1 LAPPSGNVS
10 RPGRA
15 LAVLAA
21 LIVVLLL
28 AIVGSNIASP
38 GLWGK
43 DFKVHLGLDLTS
55 GTTVALK
62 ATAPKG
68 VSTTQFASDMTQAK
82 NIMASRVN
90 GAGFTEAQV
99 QQQGSDIINVAVPGA
114 GTQKVVSL
122 VGQTAQLLFRQVL
135 LYAPNTGSTAAT
147 TPTPTPSATPSSGAS
162 AGASASPTASASAS
176 SSAKKGALGSGTA
189 SGTAAKEMAS
199 RSHALTAAQAKASAT
214 PSASSSASPPAS
226 APASAPATSSSG
238 VSTVA
243 GASGDASL
251 VSAPVKAQF
260 NKLNCANKNWK
271 QQVGYTSQQYNN
283 ANVQTVSCGTQ
294 GGITYKF
301 VLDKAKVLGKDITS
315 ASATQN
321 TSSVYWQTNLNFN
334 SAGAAAFGT
343 LTEQMN
349 SKYASGGQPTSPLDY
364 LAVVL
369 DGNVISY
376 PAIDQGA
383 IPGGSAQITGSFSQD
398 QATNLANV
406 LNYGALPLTF
416 TKESVQ
422 SISPSLGSAQLH
434 AGLIAG
440 AIGLLLVVVYCLLYY
455 RGLAV
460 VAVSSLIIASVLVF
474 ESIVLLGKY
483 QGFALQLSGIAGIIV
498 AIGITADSFV
508 VFFERLRDEVRDG
521 RTLRTAVERGWK
533 RARRTVLVSDT
544 VSFLA
549 AALLW
554 YFSLGEVKGFAFTL
568 GLTTII
574 DVVVVFLFTKP
585 MVTLLARTKFFG
597 RGHRYSGLDPARLG
611 AKTPWRSSRTTR
623 VRAGATTPPKEA

>member
-1 LAPPSGNVS
+1 MAPPSGNVS

-21 LIVVLLL
+21 VIVLLFL
-28 AIVGSNIASP
+28 AIVGGNIGSP
-38 GLWGK
+38 GQWSK
-43 DFKVHLGLDLTS
+43 DFKVKLGLDLTS
-55 GTTVALK
+55 GTTVALR
-62 ATAPKG
+62 AQAPKG
-68 VSTTQFASDMTQAK
+68 VSSAQFAADMTQAK
-82 NIMASRVN
+82 NIMANRVN

-114 GTQKVVSL
+114 GSQKVVNL
-122 VGQTAQLLFRQVL
+122 VGTTAQLLFRQVIL
-135 LYAPNTGSTAAT
+135 QAPNKGAT
-147 TPTPTPSATPSSGAS
+147 TPTTTPTPAPSATP
-162 AGASASPTASASAS
+162 SPTASASAS
-176 SSAKKGALGSGTA
+176 ASSTAKTGALGRGAA
-189 SGTAAKEMAS
+189 SGAGSAKEMAS
-199 RSHALTAAQAKASAT
+199 QSHHLTAARAKASAT
-214 PSASSSASPPAS
+214 PSPSASASGSASPSASASASPPA
-226 APASAPATSSSG
+226 SSSG

-260 NKLNCANKNWK
+260 NKLNCADPNWK
-271 QQVGYTSQQYNN
+271 QQVGYTSEQYNN
-283 ANVQTVSCGTQ
+283 PNIQTVSCGSLS
-294 GGITYKF
+294 GVTYKF
-301 VLDKAKVLGKDITS
+301 VLDKAHVLGKDIKS
-315 ASATQN
+315 ANATQST
-321 TSSVYWQTNLNFN
+321 TSVDWQTNLNFD
-334 SAGAAAFGT
+334 SAGGAAFGKI
-343 LTEQMN
+343 TEQMF
-349 SKYASGGQPTSPLDY
+349 SKYGVNSVQDE

-369 DGNVISY
+369 DGKVISF
-376 PAIDQGA
+376 PVIQGA
-383 IPGGSAQITGSFSQD
+383 ITGGSAQITGSFSQAE
-398 QATNLANV
+398 ATNLANV

-422 SISPSLGSAQLH
+422 SISPSLGSDQLH
-434 AGLIAG
+434 AGLLAG
-440 AIGLLLVVVYCLLYY
+440 AIGLLLVVIYCFLYY
-455 RGLAV
+455 RGLAM
-460 VAVSSLIIASVLVF
+460 VAVSSLVIAGVLVF
-474 ESIVLLGKY
+474 EAIVLLGKY
-483 QGFALQLSGIAGIIV
+483 QNLALELAGVAGLIV

-554 YFSLGEVKGFAFTL
+554 YFSIGEVKGFAFTL

-597 RGHRYSGLDPARLG
+597 QGHPMSGLDPSRLG
-611 AKTPWRSSRTTR
+611 ARAPWRSTRTTR
-623 VRAGATTPPKEA
+623 VRAGAPAKEA

>member
-21 LIVVLLL
+21 VIVLLFL
-28 AIVGSNIASP
+28 AIVGGDIGSP
-38 GLWGK
+38 GQWSK

-55 GTTVALK
+55 GTTVALR
-62 ATAPKG
+62 AQAPKG
-68 VSTTQFASDMTQAK
+68 VSSAQFAADMTQAK
-82 NIMASRVN
+82 NIMANRVN

-114 GTQKVVSL
+114 GSQKVVNL
-122 VGQTAQLLFRQVL
+122 VGTTAQLLFRQVVL
-135 LYAPNTGSTAAT
+135 QAPNKGAT
-147 TPTPTPSATPSSGAS
+147 TPTTTPTPAPSASGSSSPTPSSGAS
-162 AGASASPTASASAS
+162 AKASTSPTASASAS
-176 SSAKKGALGSGTA
+176 SSAKSGALGQLGSGAA
-189 SGTAAKEMAS
+189 SRSGAKEMSS
-199 RSHALTAAQAKASAT
+199 RSHSLTAAHAKASAS
-214 PSASSSASPPAS
+214 PSASASASPSASASASPP
-226 APASAPATSSSG
+226 TG
-238 VSTVA
+238 LSTVA

-251 VSAPVKAQF
+251 VSPAVQAQF
-260 NKLNCANKNWK
+260 NKLNCADKNWK
-271 QQVGYTSQQYNN
+271 KQVGYTAQQYNT
-283 ANVQTVSCGTQ
+283 AGIQTVSCGSLQ
-294 GGITYKF
+294 GVLYKF
-301 VLDKAKVLGKDITS
+301 VLDKAAVLGKDVKS
-315 ASATQN
+315 ANATQS
-321 TSSVYWQTNLNFN
+321 TSNVYWQTNLNFD
-334 SAGAAAFGT
+334 SAGGAAFGKV
-343 LTEQMN
+343 TEQMF
-349 SKYASGGQPTSPLDY
+349 SKYGVNSVQDE

-369 DGNVISY
+369 DGNVISF
-376 PAIDQGA
+376 PVIQGA
-383 IPGGSAQITGSFSQD
+383 IPGGSAQITGQFSQTE
-398 QATNLANV
+398 ATNLANV

-422 SISPSLGSAQLH
+422 SISPSLGSDQLH
-434 AGLIAG
+434 AGLLAG
-440 AIGLLLVVVYCLLYY
+440 AIGLILVVIYCFLYY
-455 RGLAV
+455 RGLAI
-460 VAVSSLIIASVLVF
+460 VAVSSLVIAGVLVF
-474 ESIVLLGKY
+474 EAIVLLGKY
-483 QGFALQLSGIAGIIV
+483 QNLALELAGVAGLIV

-554 YFSLGEVKGFAFTL
+554 YFSIGEVKGFAFTL

-597 RGHRYSGLDPARLG
+597 QGHPLSGLDPARLG
-611 AKTPWRSSRTTR
+611 ARAPWRSTRTAR
-623 VRAGATTPPKEA
+623 VRAGAPSKEA

>member
-1 LAPPSGNVS
+1 MAPPSGNVS

-15 LAVLAA
+15 LAGLAT
-21 LIVVLLL
+21 LIVVLFL
-28 AIVGSNIASP
+28 AIVGGNIASP
-38 GLWGK
+38 GHWGK
-43 DFKVHLGLDLTS
+43 DFKVKLGLDLTS

-135 LYAPNTGSTAAT
+135 LQAPNTGSTSATT
-147 TPTPTPSATPSSGAS
+147 TPTPTPSASAPSSGAS
-162 AGASASPTASASAS
+162 DKASASPTASASAS
-176 SSAKKGALGSGTA
+176 SSAKKGALGSGAA
-189 SGTAAKEMAS
+189 SGTGAKEMAS
-199 RSHALTAAQAKASAT
+199 RSHTLTAAHAKASAT
-214 PSASSSASPPAS
+214 PSASSSASPSAS
-226 APASAPATSSSG
+226 ASASSPAASSSG

-271 QQVGYTSQQYNN
+271 QQVGYTAQQYNN
-283 ANVQTVSCGTQ
+283 ANVQTVSCGSE

-334 SAGAAAFGT
+334 SAGTAAFGT

-369 DGNVISY
+369 DGNVISF

-383 IPGGSAQITGSFSQD
+383 IPGGSAQITGNFSQN

-422 SISPSLGSAQLH
+422 SISPSLGSDQLH
-434 AGLIAG
+434 AGLLAG
-440 AIGLLLVVVYCLLYY
+440 RHRPAPGGRVLPAVLPGAGRGRGVQPDHRRGPGL
-455 RGLAV
+455 RGRRPARQV
-460 VAVSSLIIASVLVF
+460 P
-474 ESIVLLGKY
+474 G
-483 QGFALQLSGIAGIIV
+483 
-498 AIGITADSFV
+498 
-508 VFFERLRDEVRDG
+508 
-521 RTLRTAVERGWK
+521 LRTAAVRD
-533 RARRTVLVSDT
+533 RR
-544 VSFLA
+544 
-549 AALLW
+549 
-554 YFSLGEVKGFAFTL
+554 
-568 GLTTII
+568 
-574 DVVVVFLFTKP
+574 P
-585 MVTLLARTKFFG
+585 H
-597 RGHRYSGLDPARLG
+597 RGHRHHRGL
-611 AKTPWRSSRTTR
+611 
-623 VRAGATTPPKEA
+623 VRGVLRAIA